1 MINIK
6 KIIFLILIT
15 LLFTTKVYAVIKD
28 AIFLT
33 VGDKAITKSD
43 IVNEIKIILILNNES
58 YSDDKRQQLQNM
70 AVKSSIKRT
79 IKEIEIENYDFL
91 EYSKTDLDSE
101 LERVAA
107 RINMDSETLKNV
119 FASNEVDFKLVES
132 QIIIELLWN
141 SLIFQ
146 LYKDRLSI
154 NLEEIDD
161 QLQSIKSKKEL
172 DEYLIS
178 EIVIKPVDKDKLENT
193 IKDINNK
200 IKNEGFEKVAMDL
213 SISDTAVNGGDLGW
227 VNENVISEKFKTEI
241 LKTPVGS
248 ISNPVL
254 LPEGIVVF
262 KIREKRKIKRSL
274 SLEQE
279 KKQLVNN
286 EKSKILNLHSSSHYD
301 KLRRSISIKFFNE

>member
-107 RINMDSETLKNV
+107 RINMDSELN
-119 FASNEVDFKLVES
+119 F
-132 QIIIELLWN
+132 
-141 SLIFQ
+141 
-146 LYKDRLSI
+146 Y
-154 NLEEIDD
+154 
-161 QLQSIKSKKEL
+161 
-172 DEYLIS
+172 
-178 EIVIKPVDKDKLENT
+178 
-193 IKDINNK
+193 
-200 IKNEGFEKVAMDL
+200 
-213 SISDTAVNGGDLGW
+213 
-227 VNENVISEKFKTEI
+227 
-241 LKTPVGS
+241 
-248 ISNPVL
+248 
-254 LPEGIVVF
+254 GIV
-262 KIREKRKIKRSL
+262 
-274 SLEQE
+274 
-279 KKQLVNN
+279 
-286 EKSKILNLHSSSHYD
+286 
-301 KLRRSISIKFFNE
+301 